1 MSSYGYSLMAEALGQ
16 RHHIFVCVTRPY
28 RCIGVE
34 DQIYFI
40 FLTS

>member
-28 RCIGVE
+28 LIDALE
-34 DQIYFI
+34 WKIK
-40 FLTS
+40 

>member
-16 RHHIFVCVTRPY
+16 RRPY

-34 DQIYFI
+34 DQIVFI